1 MGHIFI
7 DHNYS
12 NLYGHPYAIIEHRY
26 SQLTLLGMEW
36 AVEEESYWTGEI

>member
-12 NLYGHPYAIIEHRY
+12 NLYSHPFAIIEHRY
-26 SQLTLLGMEW
+26 SQLTLVCMEG
-36 AVEEESYWTGEI
+36 AVEEESY

>member
-12 NLYGHPYAIIEHRY
+12 NLYSHPYAIIVHRY
-26 SQLTLLGMEW
+26 SQLMVGMEG
-36 AVEEESYWTGEI
+36 AVEEESY